1 MNMKKKF
8 SLLTY
13 IQNHSL
19 QVNLQMEHV
28 MQQALKILNIYILVP
43 FTFIDFWLQG
53 FVSKH
58 NEPSNQK

>member
-43 FTFIDFWLQG
+43 FTFIDKDLYQNTMNHQTR
-53 FVSKH
+53 SK
-58 NEPSNQK
+58 